1 VGRHTLLH
9 IPSLHMEIFSNL
21 PHFPGL

>member
-9 IPSLHMEIFSNL
+9 TPSLHMQIFSNL